1 MLELAL
7 FYLVGRCW
15 MFVASGP
22 QFRALADRSAAHFL
36 FSSLPAVTRSLT
48 FSHSTHHRAP
58 AAARLP
64 LVVVI
69 AGIGLGLGGLLVA
82 GPAQAQSRATPTR
95 LAPLMIDPALLGG
108 APVAPASATSPAAL
122 GGLGSG
128 AKTVGK
134 KTKAVGS
141 GSREM
146 APTAPATTSEP
157 AASAVNE
164 PSTGRTV
171 TARSQPESAAN
182 PAANPANEPT
192 PAPQPSAPS
201 EPAAPRVPTT
211 PAAPTEPVPA
221 RAQTTESTITPRD
234 RKDEPLAANDVAT
247 PVDPQPMPQAL
258 PREQTE
264 LLADA
269 ITGRNDLEL
278 TATGN
283 AELRRD
289 GAILNADRMV
299 YNIVEDSVDAQGNVL
314 YRDPRQGTTMT
325 GSEAS
330 MVVAARTGYIDNVN
344 YEIRQQKRVTQPNQ
358 GPWTFNAPPVGNQP
372 GSTAQ
377 QVASSPNAVPSYGV
391 AASATMTQQPG
402 VSSIAA
408 PATAETVPV
417 DSPNANITG
426 VEGHVQLPGQ
436 TPLAKVIETV
446 SHGQASRIYL
456 EGEGRY
462 KAEDA
467 TYTTCPAGDSG
478 WYLRASTYHADY
490 EQNSG
495 NVSNSL
501 LYFQNVPF
509 FYTPY
514 AFFPLDK
521 NRHSGFLAPSFGSSK
536 LNGFQAAIPYYFN
549 LAPNYDATVT
559 PMIYGKRGTS
569 LNTDLRYL
577 GNEGKTFAPTFNGRD
592 AFNYLPNDRLL
603 NRDRW
608 SYLSQHQQN
617 FGSVV
622 PGLTGAWDL
631 QGVSDSYYFT
641 DLNSSLAA
649 MSQSYLPRTGRVNY
663 AAPSWNASVVAQG
676 YQTLNFNPSAQV
688 ATPYQMLPQVN
699 FAMNRSLLG
708 AAGFSNVR
716 LNDQDELEVIQST
729 GMFDQP
735 ARLDGIM
742 TANSTYFT
750 NPGCPT
756 TTTSSGCPQPFVSGN
771 RLWAYPQ
778 FATSWQSPGVYIT
791 PKVGV
796 HYTQYNTNAGLGT
809 NSGAG
814 YTPMDSMTTSRTLPI
829 MSLDTGMVFDRKT
842 NYFGRNLNQTLEPR
856 LYYLYVPYRNQTNLP
871 LFDTGQADVSYAQ
884 MFSENIFTGWD
895 RISNANQVTAAVSSR
910 YSLEK
915 TGQQLMGFSLGQRIF
930 FQPQQVNLYSYNTAN
945 SSYGSNDYFAQA
957 NGMVAPY
964 TSITGYAQVSPYPQ
978 YNASSNNP
986 TKVNRINRASIGAR
1000 FQPSRENVLNYT
1012 YRYQNQD
1019 YIPGA
1024 ATSGMNSSAVMQNDI
1039 NGAWK
1044 IWGPWRAVGRYT
1056 YSAVQSTQIES
1067 LAGLEYDAACW
1078 ALRAVYHRAM
1088 TYSSTQMPFL
1098 NTSVFVQLELK
1109 GMGSV
1114 GSSPLQVLRRNIPN
1128 YSRVSDAAFMAPLS
1142 DPYY

>member
-1 MLELAL
+1 M
-7 FYLVGRCW
+7 
-15 MFVASGP
+15 
-22 QFRALADRSAAHFL
+22 
-36 FSSLPAVTRSLT
+36 
-48 FSHSTHHRAP
+48 
-58 AAARLP
+58 ARLP
-64 LVVVI
+64 LVAI
-69 AGIGLGLGGLLVA
+69 MAGIGLGLGGMLMPEL
-82 GPAQAQSRATPTR
+82 AQAQSSAVPTR

-108 APVAPASATSPAAL
+108 APSSAAASPAAL
-122 GGLGSG
+122 GGLSTG
-128 AKTVGK
+128 AKAAARKAKAAQSVMNTPTVNQI
-134 KTKAVGS
+134 A
-141 GSREM
+141 EP
-146 APTAPATTSEP
+146 APVVADSPRTVAASVQPEPVSTPASEP
-157 AASAVNE
+157 VPN
-164 PSTGRTV
+164 
-171 TARSQPESAAN
+171 
-182 PAANPANEPT
+182 PT
-192 PAPQPSAPS
+192 PAPVAPDQPVVPRAPS
-201 EPAAPRVPTT
+201 TPVAPSD
-211 PAAPTEPVPA
+211 PVPA
-221 RAQTTESTITPRD
+221 RVQPVESGTANRD
-234 RKDEPLAANDVAT
+234 RKDAPFAANDVAT
-247 PVDPQPMPQAL
+247 PVEPKPMPQPL
-258 PREQTE
+258 PKTQTE

-299 YNIVEDSVDAQGNVL
+299 YNIVEDNVDAQGNVI

-325 GSEAS
+325 GSDAN
-330 MVVAARTGYIDNVN
+330 MVVAARSGYIDNVN
-344 YEIRQQKRVTQPNQ
+344 YEIRQQKRVMQVAQ
-358 GPWTFNAPPVGNQP
+358 GPWTFNAPPVGNQSAT
-372 GSTAQ
+372 STAQ
-377 QVASSPNAVPSYGV
+377 QVASSPNTLPSYGV
-391 AASATMTQQPG
+391 AAGATVTQQPG
-402 VSSIAA
+402 VSQIAA
-408 PATAETVPV
+408 PATAESVPV
-417 DSPNANITG
+417 ESPNTNITG
-426 VEGHVQLPGQ
+426 AEGNVQLPGQ
-436 TPLAKVIETV
+436 APLAKIIETV

-509 FYTPY
+509 LYMPY

-521 NRHSGFLAPSFGSSK
+521 ERHSGFLAPSFGSSQ
-536 LNGFQAAIPYYFN
+536 LNGFLASAPYYLN

-559 PMIYGKRGTS
+559 PMVYGKRGVS
-569 LNTDLRYL
+569 LNTDARYL
-577 GNEGKTFAPTFNGRD
+577 GNEGNSFVPTYSGRD
-592 AFNYLPNDRLL
+592 AFNIMPDDKLL
-603 NRDRW
+603 NRNRW
-608 SYLSQHQQN
+608 SFLSQHQQN
-617 FGSVV
+617 FQSLV

-649 MSQSYLPRTGRVNY
+649 MSQSYLPRNGRLNY
-663 AAPSWNASVVAQG
+663 ASSSWNASVVAQG
-676 YQTLNFNPSAQV
+676 FQTLNFNPSSPV
-688 ATPYQMLPQVN
+688 STPYQMLPQIN
-699 FAMNRSLLG
+699 FNMNRSLLG

-716 LNDQDELEVIQST
+716 MNDDGDLEVLKQHS
-729 GMFDQP
+729 MFDQP

-742 TANSTYFT
+742 TASSTYFT

-756 TTTSSGCPQPFVSGN
+756 TTNASGCAQPFVSGN

-778 FATSWQSPGVYIT
+778 IATSWQSPGIFVT
-791 PKVGV
+791 PKLGV
-796 HYTQYNTNAGLGT
+796 HYTQYNTNAGLMT
-809 NSGAG
+809 DSGSVTG
-814 YTPMDSMTTSRTLPI
+814 YSPMNNLTASRTLPI
-829 MSLDTGMVFDRKT
+829 MSLDTGMVFDRST
-842 NYFGRNLNQTLEPR
+842 EYFGRNLNQTLEPR
-856 LYYLYVPYRNQTNLP
+856 LYYLYVPYRSQTNLP
-871 LFDTGQADVSYAQ
+871 LFDTGMADVSYAQ
-884 MFSENIFTGWD
+884 MFSENVFTGWD
-895 RISNANQVTAAVSSR
+895 RISNANQVTAAISSR

-930 FQPQQVNLYSYNTAN
+930 FQPQQVNLYSSQPT

-964 TSITGYAQVSPYPQ
+964 TSINGYVQVSPYSQ
-978 YNASSNNP
+978 NTTYSNS
-986 TKVNRINRASIGAR
+986 TKVNRIDRASIGAR

-1024 ATSGMNSSAVMQNDI
+1024 ATSGMTATAVMQNDI

-1067 LAGLEYDAACW
+1067 LAGIEYDEACW

-1088 TYSSTQMPFL
+1088 TYSSTQTPFL
-1098 NTSVFVQLELK
+1098 NTSFFIQLELK

-1114 GSSPLQVLRRNIPN
+1114 GSNPLQVLRRNIPN
-1128 YSRVSDAAFMAPLS
+1128 YTRSSDAAFMAPLS